1 MTDLTQS
8 PLFKVLSE
16 VKPLELE
23 GAEAFKQAQR
33 PHTGEFFPSVQ
44 DIPKDKVL
52 RMAIE
57 VKEYTLC
64 CWKGTKRLHDLT
76 SIPAPIYIP
85 EFGIL

>member
-8 PLFKVLSE
+8 PLFTVLSK

-23 GAEAFKQAQR
+23 GSDAFKRAQR
-33 PHTGEFFPSVQ
+33 PQSGECFPALYGIDKQ
-44 DIPKDKVL
+44 KVL

-57 VKEYTLC
+57 VKEYTAR
-64 CWKGTKRLHDLT
+64 CWQGTKRLQDLNPV
-76 SIPAPIYIP
+76 PAAIYIP